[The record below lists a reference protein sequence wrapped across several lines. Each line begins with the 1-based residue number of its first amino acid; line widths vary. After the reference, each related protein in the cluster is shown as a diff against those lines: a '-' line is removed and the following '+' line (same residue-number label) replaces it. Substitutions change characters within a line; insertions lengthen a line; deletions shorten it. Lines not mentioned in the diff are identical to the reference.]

1 MRSGDTAKDI
11 TKLTRLLILPTP
23 GGTAAARSA
32 HNPKGAG
39 SSHASLPNFRS

>member
-23 GGTAAARSA
+23 GGTAAARWGP
-32 HNPKGAG
+32 NQKVAG
-39 SSHASLPNFRS
+39 SSPTPTTNFS